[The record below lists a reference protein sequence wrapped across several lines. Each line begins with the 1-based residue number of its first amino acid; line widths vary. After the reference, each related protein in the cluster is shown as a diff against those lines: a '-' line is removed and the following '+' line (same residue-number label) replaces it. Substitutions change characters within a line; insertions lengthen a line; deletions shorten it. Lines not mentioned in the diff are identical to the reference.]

1 MKIAVIGKM
10 RSGKDTFANYYI
22 KRGFQ
27 EYKFGNGIAEI
38 IQKYFPDEW
47 AKGKPRHLYQGIGQY
62 FRTFDADVWVNYVA
76 KQVQDKSF
84 VIITDVRQE
93 NEVKWLMD
101 NGFKIIKVSTPEE
114 VRIQRMVAS
123 GDTIPEDSESLEK
136 MLNHETEQFVDQSPC
151 DYHVENIG
159 TIEDLERKAEWI
171 YQDIQW
177 GYIIKDRGT
186 STDGNN

>member
-1 MKIAVIGKM
+1 M
-10 RSGKDTFANYYI
+10 
-22 KRGFQ
+22 
-27 EYKFGNGIAEI
+27 
-38 IQKYFPDEW
+38 
-47 AKGKPRHLYQGIGQY
+47 
-62 FRTFDADVWVNYVA
+62 NYVA

-123 GDTIPEDSESLEK
+123 GDTIPEDRESLEK

-186 STDGNN
+186 GTNGNN